1 MHRTFPKMIVLAM
14 AIGLVATACS
24 KSTPSASGT
33 SSSSP
38 AAVPSDTGAATPPT
52 TASTI
57 PVGNDDANDHG
68 TKDVSGAS
76 TVTVEQHNS
85 PEYYFSPTVLSGT
98 ASQKITVHLENKGT
112 LPHTFTIDDQNIS
125 VELQPGDEKDIQVSL
140 PASGSVEFYCQFH
153 HSLGM
158 AGELKVA

>member
-1 MHRTFPKMIVLAM
+1 MHRTFPKMITLAL

-24 KSTPSASGT
+24 KSTPSASGV

-38 AAVPSDTGAATPPT
+38 AAIPTNPAASSPAT

-57 PVGNDDANDHG
+57 PVGNDDANNHG
-68 TKDVSGAS
+68 TKDVTGAS

-85 PEYYFSPTVLSGT
+85 PEYYFSPTVLSGS
-98 ASQKITVHLENKGT
+98 ASQQITVHLENKGT
-112 LPHTFTIDDQNIS
+112 LPHTFTIDAQNIS
-125 VELQPGDEKDIQVSL
+125 VELQPGEQKDIQVSL

-158 AGELKVA
+158 AGELLVA